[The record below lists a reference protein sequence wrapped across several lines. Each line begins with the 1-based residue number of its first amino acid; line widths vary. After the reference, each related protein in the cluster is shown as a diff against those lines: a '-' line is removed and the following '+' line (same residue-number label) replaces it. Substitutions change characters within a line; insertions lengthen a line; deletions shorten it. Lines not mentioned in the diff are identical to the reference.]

1 MGLIGN
7 LTKAI
12 KPALR
17 FDDWEK
23 IGAHVRPQ
31 DTRTTEQLL
40 ANIDYFADKL
50 PEVAKFKKELKAMTP
65 EHLGLASDICELGT
79 RQDMLPTNID
89 IRKPAQNGKSLLE
102 FLMEKLPK
110 ASKENP
116 EALNFSKEVINNT
129 DTTAS
134 KYFLAEFAGML
145 EHPEAGKHF
154 SATKPLIKDI
164 AEATLKGGY
173 KMDFEKENKFINS
186 LWQFINPKVN
196 PENIE
201 VLDKTL
207 KTVEKLPKSCDDLS
221 CIVDSNT
228 ILNSKTPIAKMM
240 ENLETF
246 KQIAENFVKQAKE
259 INLSDFITKNT
270 NLG

>member
-1 MGLIGN
+1 MGILN
-7 LTKAI
+7 NVTKTI
-12 KPALR
+12 KPTFR
-17 FDDWEK
+17 FNGWEK
-23 IGAHVRPQ
+23 MGANVRPQ

-50 PEVAKFKKELKAMTP
+50 PEVAKFKKELKAMAP

-89 IRKPAQNGKSLLE
+89 IRKSAQNKKSLLE

-116 EALNFSKEVINNT
+116 EALAFSKEVINNT
-129 DTTAS
+129 DTIAS
-134 KYFLAEFAGML
+134 KYFLNEFAVML
-145 EHPEAGKHF
+145 DHPEAGKHF
-154 SATKPLIKDI
+154 RATKPLVKDI
-164 AEATLKGGY
+164 AEATLQGGY
-173 KMDFEKENKFINS
+173 KMDYEKENNFVKS

-221 CIVDSNT
+221 CVVDSNT
-228 ILNSKTPIAKMM
+228 ILNSKTPITKMR

-246 KQIAENFVKQAKE
+246 KQIAENLGKQAKE
-259 INLSDFITKNT
+259 VNLSDFITKNT

>member
-1 MGLIGN
+1 MGLIGK
-7 LTKAI
+7 LI
-12 KPALR
+12 KSIEPTFR
-17 FDDWEK
+17 FNGWEK
-23 IGAHVRPQ
+23 IGAQVRPQ

-40 ANIDYFADKL
+40 ANIDYFAEKL
-50 PEVAKFKKELKAMTP
+50 PEVAKFKKELKAMAP
-65 EHLGLASDICELGT
+65 EHLGLASDICELGS
-79 RQDMLPTNID
+79 RKEMISAPID
-89 IRKPAQNGKSLLE
+89 IRQSSPNKKSLLE

-134 KYFLAEFAGML
+134 KYFLNEFAGML
-145 EHPEAGKHF
+145 DHPEASKHL

-164 AEATLKGGY
+164 AEATLQGGHRWDY
-173 KMDFEKENKFINS
+173 EKECNFVNS

-207 KTVEKLPKSCDDLS
+207 RTVENLPKSCDKLN
-221 CIVDSNT
+221 CIIDSDT
-228 ILNSKTPIAKMM
+228 IINSKIPSAKMK
-240 ENLETF
+240 ENLSTF
-246 KQIAENFVKQAKE
+246 TEIAENLSKQTNE
-259 INLSDFITKNT
+259 VNLSDFMTKNV
-270 NLG
+270 NLD